1 MENKVIENKIEVHY
15 KVKVGEHYVTS
26 YKLTG
31 YEKDIIH
38 DYSLGNR
45 HRSSNIN
52 SYDVAKKVAE
62 LLKGSLIEIT
72 TTKIVLR
79 NEKEVEI
86 NE

>member
-1 MENKVIENKIEVHY
+1 MENKIIENKIDVHY
-15 KVKVGEHYVTS
+15 KVKVGEHFVTA

-31 YEKDIIH
+31 YEQDAIH

-45 HRSSNIN
+45 QRSININ

-72 TTKIVLR
+72 TTKIILR
-79 NEKEVEI
+79 NEKEVKI